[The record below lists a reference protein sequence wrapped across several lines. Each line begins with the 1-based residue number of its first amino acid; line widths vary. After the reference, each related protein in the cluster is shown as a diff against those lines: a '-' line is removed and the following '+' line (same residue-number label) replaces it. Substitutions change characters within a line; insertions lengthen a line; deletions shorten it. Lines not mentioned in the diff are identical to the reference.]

1 MRSTWDFPMIF
12 RTYGKRMSQQTRNPL
27 VPRTAI
33 LLSENAANCLRPT
46 SEAWRSEPG
55 SRTLVLTAGTS
66 QQWQCPDPPSI
77 SGSSVPTVGLGH
89 VGVLLARSW
98 DLGSAWGPRMIGL
111 LEVPLPE
118 SSPCR
123 TFDGRECTGQVQ
135 GQVRTSHFSDDR
147 RSLDAL
153 VTARSHV
160 LEFLGF
166 SAGPLNHDPVCACS
180 VP

>member
-118 SSPCR
+118 
-123 TFDGRECTGQVQ
+123 
-135 GQVRTSHFSDDR
+135 VRLAAHLTVVSAPDR
-147 RSLDAL
+147 CKVKSGLHTLA
-153 VTARSHV
+153 TI
-160 LEFLGF
+160 E
-166 SAGPLNHDPVCACS
+166 DPS
-180 VP
+180 MHS